1 MASTISVIDD
11 GRSIM
16 IKESIWTCA
25 DIASRF
31 QKDSKKTPKG
41 GDIVIPSGQ
50 RLFAWKA
57 SGNKKQELLVDS
69 LLHGYPVPSCIAK
82 GERVNDGLPYE
93 GVYEVYDGRHRMET
107 ITDFKNDKF
116 TYKGVKYSLLS
127 AEDKK
132 RFDERTLPVS
142 EVFNATQ
149 DQLADIFVR
158 LNSGSPLK
166 DSDMFWAYRDTNLVK
181 AVRLYIQDST
191 RLKMALGGLDLGR
204 RADLA
209 NWVGLVYGLALQ
221 NAGEMTTSFQRI
233 SSAEH
238 EPTLEAKQMAT
249 LELFDAALNKKK
261 KGPSIALVSSSNKV
275 NGLNIYV
282 NPGHV
287 VQGID
292 ALCLLLETANDKHT
306 ALPTEKRSLKKLG
319 KLIAI
324 FFDDWLKASNK
335 DEIVAKWVEVIGRLR
350 GNDTQKEAMI
360 LALSTT
366 GAQNLTSSKIA
377 SVIKQVNE
385 HLKGGTVSHLVNT
398 IVDQDEDDL

>member
-1 MASTISVIDD
+1 
-11 GRSIM
+11 
-16 IKESIWTCA
+16 
-25 DIASRF
+25 
-31 QKDSKKTPKG
+31 
-41 GDIVIPSGQ
+41 
-50 RLFAWKA
+50 
-57 SGNKKQELLVDS
+57 
-69 LLHGYPVPSCIAK
+69 
-82 GERVNDGLPYE
+82 
-93 GVYEVYDGRHRMET
+93 
-107 ITDFKNDKF
+107 
-116 TYKGVKYSLLS
+116 
-127 AEDKK
+127 
-132 RFDERTLPVS
+132 
-142 EVFNATQ
+142 
-149 DQLADIFVR
+149 
-158 LNSGSPLK
+158 
-166 DSDMFWAYRDTNLVK
+166 MFWAYRDTNLVK

-319 KLIAI
+319 KLIAF